1 MYRLEKISSEAHQP
15 VMRSVRARI
24 EHGGERLWRM
34 EDFSDL
40 PSMPAAQALS
50 RLTKAGLIQRLSKG
64 TYYKP
69 GQSSFG
75 KTRPNT
81 AAIRNLANRSR
92 ALFPSGTAAANLL
105 GFTTQAAARGELS
118 TSSASVPRKLIGAD
132 AIVHTRR
139 PEAWRNL
146 NETEAAIL
154 DFMRQGGRTSE
165 LTPDETINR
174 MSGLLSKPKTFAR
187 LLEAAPSEPP
197 RVRAILGAFGEK
209 IGTDRKK
216 LASLHQSLNPLSK
229 FDFGIFAT
237 LPNAK
242 AWQAKGRR

>member
-1 MYRLEKISSEAHQP
+1 
-15 VMRSVRARI
+15 MRSVRARI
-24 EHGGERLWRM
+24 ERGGERLWRM

-40 PSMPAAQALS
+40 PSMPVAQALS
-50 RLTKAGLIQRLSKG
+50 RLTKVGFIQRLSKG
-64 TYYKP
+64 TYYKA
-69 GQSSFG
+69 GQSAFG

-81 AAIRNLANRSR
+81 AAIRNLANRGR

-154 DFMRQGGRTSE
+154 DFIRHGGRTGE
-165 LTPDETINR
+165 LPPDETLKR
-174 MSGLLSKPKTFAR
+174 MYGLLSKQKTFAH

-197 RVRAILGAFGEK
+197 RARAILGALGEK
-209 IGTDRKK
+209 IGIDRKK
-216 LASLHQSLNPLSK
+216 LLVLRRSLNPLST
-229 FDFGIFAT
+229 FDFGIFTA

-242 AWQAKGRR
+242 DWQAKGRR